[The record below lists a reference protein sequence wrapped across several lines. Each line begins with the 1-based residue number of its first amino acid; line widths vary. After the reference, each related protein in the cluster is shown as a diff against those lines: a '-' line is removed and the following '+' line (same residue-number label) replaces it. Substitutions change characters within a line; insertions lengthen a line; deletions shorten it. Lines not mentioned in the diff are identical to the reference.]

1 MILAEKAPRFSK
13 RRGAFFRGFHLKNR
27 WNPPVYRVKEVYD
40 PAWADYNKFI
50 YSNGICRQG
59 GENHDTEKLQ
69 ADQSADRGLRPG
81 SSGEEGKISKILPC
95 GAEFAEDG
103 QTLDAAGLTLIPG
116 LIDMHIHLFTGYRQ
130 EAERDTLPPAGFANK
145 CLEYAQFLLDLGY
158 TTVRD
163 VGDYVGWPVLSLAKE
178 IESGYLAGPTLFTS
192 GPILCPTARN
202 TSSVLSEPIDGADD
216 ARRMARLYL
225 KKGAQFIK
233 LYGSASMS
241 SHVGEVGHP
250 IIEMD
255 EIQAAVRVT
264 RDYGTYVSIHCHG
277 SRAIDNAVRSGAHT
291 VEHASLITEET
302 LQYIQENHLDCGI
315 VPILSV
321 LHQLVRSADTN
332 PAAARVA
339 KLLDQIHASLKNA
352 YRRQIPIGWGTDV
365 HMAEYLA
372 HPDSEFRLRKEKLD
386 FSDEDIIKQAT
397 INSAKLMGI
406 DDQVGSVKEGKIAD
420 LLLVSGNPAQDIAV
434 MYQKPV
440 HVIKKGRLIR

>member
-50 YSNGICRQG
+50 HSNGICRQG

-130 EAERDTLPPAGFANK
+130 EAERDTLPPAGFAYK

-315 VPILSV
+315 VPTLSV
-321 LHQLVRSADTN
+321 LQRNIWPIQT
-332 PAAARVA
+332 
-339 KLLDQIHASLKNA
+339 ASS
-352 YRRQIPIGWGTDV
+352 GCG
-365 HMAEYLA
+365 
-372 HPDSEFRLRKEKLD
+372 RKIWIFLTRI
-386 FSDEDIIKQAT
+386 S
-397 INSAKLMGI
+397 
-406 DDQVGSVKEGKIAD
+406 
-420 LLLVSGNPAQDIAV
+420 
-434 MYQKPV
+434 
-440 HVIKKGRLIR
+440 